1 MAGQAYRFFGDL
13 FRNAAD
19 LEDNTAWFDNCD
31 IVIDRAFTATHA
43 GLGWLGGD
51 RLIREY
57 ANPDFTTALHKAG
70 ERDTRGLD
78 LTRLQPARL
87 QGLQPELSKGERVA
101 ARGDSSHATAMLF
114 AVLST

>member
-51 RLIREY
+51 RLIWEY
-57 ANPDFTTALHKAG
+57 ANPDFTTALHKSG
-70 ERDTRGLD
+70 DRDTRGLD

-87 QGLQPELSKGERVA
+87 QGLYPELSKVELVA
-101 ARGDSSHATAMLF
+101 PRRHSAPLTPML
-114 AVLST
+114 